1 VAVAQVDRQARVLHF
16 AGVGNIAAEICG
28 RASSRSLASMS
39 GTAGRQVRTLRSF
52 QYELPESG
60 FLIMHSD
67 GCRSGWSVYSDPQLR
82 RHSPLLIAATLIR
95 DWERGRDDVSVVVLP
110 LAADEPG

>member
-1 VAVAQVDRQARVLHF
+1 
-16 AGVGNIAAEICG
+16 
-28 RASSRSLASMS
+28 
-39 GTAGRQVRTLRSF
+39 
-52 QYELPESG
+52 
-60 FLIMHSD
+60 MHSD